1 MNTPGPSN
9 GEWES
14 TREKSETR
22 DGRPETKNLKV
33 AVLAGDGIGP
43 EVMAQAIK
51 VLNVACQGIDL
62 EFTESLVGGAAIDA
76 TGKAL
81 PKETL
86 EVCSASDAILFG
98 SVGGPKWE
106 GLPAN
111 QQPERAALL
120 PLRKHFELF
129 ANLRPAICLP
139 ELTAASPLRPDLVE
153 GGFDILCI
161 RELTGGLYFGQPK
174 GSREKNGERV
184 AIDTMVYRASE
195 VQRIGRL
202 AFEIARTRKRKV
214 TSVDKMNVLENGL
227 LWRSVMKELAADY
240 MEVELSHLLV
250 DNAAMQF
257 IRNPRSFDLVVTE
270 NTFGDIL
277 SDELAMLTGSIG
289 MLPSAS
295 LGTRQRGD
303 FRFGLYEP
311 SGGSAPDIAGKG
323 IANPIAQILSAA
335 MMLQYSFGLNELAQ
349 RIDRAVRKA
358 ISQGFRTRDIF
369 SDGHELVGTAEM
381 GAKIVENL
389 VENV

>member
-1 MNTPGPSN
+1 MTQKISI
-9 GEWES
+9 
-14 TREKSETR
+14 
-22 DGRPETKNLKV
+22 

-43 EVMAQAIK
+43 EVMAEAVK
-51 VLNVACQGIDL
+51 VLHAVGKGLPL
-62 EFTESLVGGAAIDA
+62 ELHEALVGGAAIDA
-76 TGKAL
+76 TGEAL

-86 EVCSASDAILFG
+86 KTCESSDAILFG

-106 GLPAN
+106 ALPAN
-111 QQPERAALL
+111 EQPERAALL

-174 GSREKNGERV
+174 VSREENGERV
-184 AIDTMVYRASE
+184 AIDTMIYRASE

-202 AFEIARTRKRKV
+202 AFEIARTRRRKL

-227 LWRSVMKELAADY
+227 LWRSVINELAADY
-240 MEVELSHLLV
+240 PDVEVNHLLV

-257 IRNPRSFDLVVTE
+257 IRNPRWFDLVVTE

-335 MMLQYSFGLNELAQ
+335 MMLRHSFGLNELAQ
-349 RIDRAVRKA
+349 QIERAVRKT
-358 ISQGFRTRDIF
+358 ISQGFRTSDIF
-369 SDGHELVGTAEM
+369 SDGHKLIGTAEM

-389 VENV
+389 DR